1 MKSIKKYFFGL
12 ALCLAIFSATVLSF
26 AFSAKTTNKAALTQ
40 KCLIVSDI
48 HFDPMYG
55 STDTSL
61 KGKLTASPVEEWKK
75 YFEGSPAQMAL
86 DASLLGKDANYAV
99 LQSAIANMKKRL
111 PHPAFIIIAGDFI
124 WHNATIGDSTLKKKS
139 VQFIARMFKESF
151 PGVPVIPA
159 LGNNDTYGNNYTMQ
173 DPRFLKDFAAAW
185 QPNLPKRSADSLRV
199 NGYYTCQTGNLKLV
213 VINSSLVSL
222 KNNYPQAANMLA
234 WLKGNLAA
242 AQGENVWIVS
252 HIPPG
257 TNGYDNSNFWKP
269 QYTGA
274 FVNSVVKYAPQVK
287 FMIASHTHFNEFKVV
302 YNVSGDAVSYMR
314 IVPSICSNHGNNPSF
329 EIAEYDYKTGKV
341 INETNHY
348 LNLAAIPKGK
358 GAIDVIWTDKLDVTS
373 SLKLKEINA
382 ANFSSVISNIKNHN
396 TDETFKGYV
405 NFYNVGTPID
415 SSKTINHS
423 NYLNYLKADSLK
435 ENNSN

>member
-1 MKSIKKYFFGL
+1 MKHIKKHFPGL
-12 ALCLAIFSATVLSF
+12 FLCLMIVAATILSF
-26 AFSAKTTNKAALTQ
+26 AFSVKTIHKPVTTQ

-61 KGKLTASPVEEWKK
+61 KRRLAASSVAEWKK
-75 YFEGSPAQMAL
+75 YFESSPAQMTL

-139 VQFIARMFKESF
+139 VQFIARMFKNTF
-151 PGVPVIPA
+151 PGVPIIPA

-173 DPRFLKDFAAAW
+173 GPRFLKDFAEARE
-185 QPNLPKRSADSLRV
+185 PSLPKPSADSLKVR
-199 NGYYTCQTGNLKLV
+199 GYYTCQTDNLRLM
-213 VINSSLVSL
+213 VINSSLLSF
-222 KNNYPQAANMLA
+222 KNNYPQAATMLA
-234 WLKGNLAA
+234 WLQNNLVAA
-242 AQGENVWIVS
+242 HGKNVWIIS

-257 TNGYDNSNFWKP
+257 TNGYDNSNFWNP
-269 QYTGA
+269 QYTGV
-274 FVNSVVKYAPQVK
+274 FVNTIVKYAPQVK

-302 YNVSGDAVSYMR
+302 YNASGTPISYLR
-314 IVPSICSNHGNNPSF
+314 VVPSVCSNHGNNPSF
-329 EIAEYDYKTGKV
+329 EIAEYDHKTGKV

-348 LNLAAIPKGK
+348 LNLAAIPTGK
-358 GAIDVIWTDKLDVTS
+358 GSVDVTWKDKLDLKS
-373 SLKLKEINA
+373 SLELSELNA
-382 ANFSSVISNIKNHN
+382 ANFFRLINNVKNQS
-396 TDETFKGYV
+396 TGETFKAYV

-423 NYLNYLKADSLK
+423 NYLNYLRADSLK
-435 ENNSN
+435 GGNNN